1 MERGEEGDNHNQ
13 REGSMSS
20 ESKEIEK
27 RRLATS
33 KKLVKA
39 VEKLFIALLSFGL
52 GLLGLLF
59 LYETFWY
66 KILFGSVFLLNCFL
80 AQRYHKAEREYI
92 LADPFRRMSAEMKE
106 DL

>member
-1 MERGEEGDNHNQ
+1 MN
-13 REGSMSS
+13 S
-20 ESKEIEK
+20 EKIEK
-27 RRLATS
+27 RRLATI
-33 KKLVKA
+33 KKSCKVT
-39 VEKLFIALLSFGL
+39 EKLFVAWLGFGL

-59 LYETFWY
+59 LYELLWY

-80 AQRYHKAEREYI
+80 TQRYHKLEKEYI